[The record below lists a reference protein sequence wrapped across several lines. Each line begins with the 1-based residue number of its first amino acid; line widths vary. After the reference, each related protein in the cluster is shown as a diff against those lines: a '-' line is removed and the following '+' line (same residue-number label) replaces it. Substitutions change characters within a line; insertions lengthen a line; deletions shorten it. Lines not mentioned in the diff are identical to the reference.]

1 MTVHLRRGEEEVTDC
16 CKRRFSDLPASD
28 QVVIKKN
35 KGNLVV
41 DCPEYGWKNT
51 VKRPDARES

>member
-1 MTVHLRRGEEEVTDC
+1 MTIHLKRSEEEITDC
-16 CKRRFSDLPASD
+16 CKKQFSELPPGD
-28 QVVIKKN
+28 EVVIKKN
-35 KGNLVV
+35 KGNVRV